1 MAINEK
7 RLSDSK
13 FPMLMDKKTLSDYL
27 GVSKSSIDVFILN
40 DGLDVASFESSKL
53 KRNFFI
59 KNKVNEWLEGLQ

>member
-1 MAINEK
+1 MAINEN

-27 GVSKSSIDVFILN
+27 GVSKSSVDVFILN
-40 DGLDVASFESSKL
+40 DNLSAAAFEPSKL

-59 KNKVNEWLEGLQ
+59 KTKVNKWLEEL

>member
-27 GVSKSSIDVFILN
+27 GVSKSSVDVFLLN
-40 DGLDVASFESSKL
+40 NNLSAATFEPSKL

-59 KNKVNEWLEGLQ
+59 KTKVNKWLEEL